1 MSLTPKNWKTFQHY
15 KDRKPPWIK
24 LHREML
30 DDYDFFRLP
39 VASRALA
46 PCIWLLASEYFGG
59 CITATYDELAFRLRM
74 SVAEFNEAV
83 KPLIDK
89 GFLIAAS
96 EPIADCEQGARLET
110 EEEREKRQRESRGER
125 PSGNFSNEQR
135 GNREDEN
142 GIIGAANRAV
152 AKLTE
157 AEQVQPKIRS
167 GEGPALVRLLSQGGG

>member
-74 SVAEFNEAV
+74 NVAEFEEAV

-96 EPIADCEQGARLET
+96 DTLADREQEVRLET

-167 GEGPALVRLLSQGGG
+167 GEGPAVVRLLSQGGG